1 MSIQI
6 VCDSSANI
14 LRGQDKFY
22 ATVPMKIIAGS
33 REFVDTP
40 DLNLQEMVDFLKEH
54 KGKSGSSCPNVQD
67 WLTAFGGNEV

>member
-14 LRGQDKFY
+14 LSSQDKFY
-22 ATVPMKIIAGS
+22 TTVPMKIIAGG

-40 DLNLQEMVDFLKEH
+40 QLNLQEMVDFLKFMKQNPE
-54 KGKSGSSCPNVQD
+54 Q
-67 WLTAFGGNEV
+67 